1 MVLYGAV
8 AVLGLAVGSFL
19 NVVIHRLPEMLRR
32 RWYSECQALLESG
45 NAGSGAAPATERYD
59 LIHPPST
66 CPHCGHRIRPWE
78 NVPLLSY
85 ALLRGRCRAC
95 KGRISLR
102 YPVVEALTATASV
115 AVVWQL
121 GATPQAVAALLLTW
135 ILVGLAFIDLDTQLL
150 PDVMTL
156 PLLWA
161 GLVVNLQGLFVPLRE
176 AVLGAMAGYLV
187 LWSVYQLFRL
197 VTGKEGMGYGD
208 FKLLAALGA
217 WLGWKAL
224 PLIVILS
231 AAVGA
236 AVGVGLMAA
245 GRLQRSNPI
254 PYGPFLAAAGWITLL
269 WGTAISR
276 AWLGFAP

>member
-1 MVLYGAV
+1 VVLYGAV